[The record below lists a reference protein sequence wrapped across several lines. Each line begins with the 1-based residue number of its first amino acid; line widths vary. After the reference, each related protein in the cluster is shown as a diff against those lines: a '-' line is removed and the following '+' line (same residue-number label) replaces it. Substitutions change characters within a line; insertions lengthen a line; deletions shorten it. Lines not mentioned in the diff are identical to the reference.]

1 MIFPC
6 GKIYLNLNLKEFDH
20 LKKGFL
26 QSLEV
31 FKRLSNIKEGLFG
44 KKITEKS
51 FESFAKNIIGM
62 L

>member
-1 MIFPC
+1 LP
-6 GKIYLNLNLKEFDH
+6 
-20 LKKGFL
+20 
-26 QSLEV
+26 EV
-31 FKRLSNIKEGLFG
+31 ITRLSNIKEGLFG